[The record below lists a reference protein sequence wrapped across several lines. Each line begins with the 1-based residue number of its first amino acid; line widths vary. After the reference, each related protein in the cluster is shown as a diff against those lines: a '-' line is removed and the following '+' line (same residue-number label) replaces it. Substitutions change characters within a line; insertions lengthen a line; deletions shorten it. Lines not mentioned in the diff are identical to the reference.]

1 MDAKRLV
8 AILLIIGAILIGI
21 SVKNKV
27 TSKEFSEEDLT
38 KVSKGNI
45 QVTAI
50 FLNPKY
56 PEMAKATFYVR
67 LDTHSGDL
75 YRYDMMDSITLQVD
89 RKTFR
94 PVSWKEDEKSWEHH
108 RYGFMEFPEEALRLI
123 NSKMEFRL
131 LINIDGERVLEW
143 KA

>member
-1 MDAKRLV
+1 MDAKRL
-8 AILLIIGAILIGI
+8 AAMLLIIGAVLIGLSI
-21 SVKNKV
+21 KNKV
-27 TSKEFSEEDLT
+27 TSKEFSEEELT
-38 KVSKGNI
+38 KISQGNI

-56 PEMAKATFYVR
+56 PEFTKATFYIK

-75 YRYDMMDSITLQVD
+75 YRYDIMNSVTLQVD
-89 RKTFR
+89 GKTFK
-94 PVSWKEDEKSWEHH
+94 PVSWREDEKSWGHH
-108 RYGFMEFPEEALRLI
+108 RYGFMEFSEEALKEI
-123 NSKMEFRL
+123 NSKMEFKL